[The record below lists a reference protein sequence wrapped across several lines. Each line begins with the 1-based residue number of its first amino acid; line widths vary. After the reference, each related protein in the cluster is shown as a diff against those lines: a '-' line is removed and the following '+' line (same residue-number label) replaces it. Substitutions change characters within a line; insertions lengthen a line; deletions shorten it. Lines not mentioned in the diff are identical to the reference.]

1 MPTKT
6 ITKPKRAS
14 KTHAVM
20 LTLALHLAMERARTA
35 HLFKSPT
42 AEEIAAFKADAPP
55 PAPYLIQTDKGW
67 DLADA
72 EGVVLGSYKTRA
84 DAFDGLMETEWY
96 ETVRARK
103 PEYVISDEAPTLW
116 FDAAKVEPMEAVAGG
131 RVTEKGIDDMVRN
144 LAEERTPIMIDG
156 ASGISE
162 AHESVWSSVARAVGW
177 CYVGV
182 KALHKDGAHI
192 WLFGEV
198 HPEVYEQIERG
209 ELKYG
214 SIAFMEADVH
224 RYTGEEIG
232 MHLISYALTNRPY
245 IDGLLPHDTS
255 QKTTALLGEL
265 LAPRSRSTYNDGAAR
280 LARTRSRE
288 TEITMPTKPTKKNP
302 AGARATME
310 EVAGALMTMLDI
322 PEDTEA
328 DKVGDLMLA
337 KVAEW
342 KAAWDAAQAAKPP
355 PPKPPKEGDKGR
367 AEGEPPPPPPGA
379 GGEGDA
385 AGDTFKSE
393 VVTILKDIFGQ
404 AEADEAAL
412 LDLLKASKEAF
423 KGAIGQGA
431 PGQEGGDAGAG
442 ASGQGG
448 TNQPAGMSQDAIKT
462 LKTLAGVLAV
472 VAAKGPA
479 KDKLTELATL
489 LGVTMDDAM
498 DNPWGSVCDAVHAL
512 AQAAKLEQILDGGGA
527 PAAPPATEGQP
538 PAAPPPAKGDELNIT
553 QQVIAALD
561 AALAPVKAQL
571 ASLQTQVDGTVA
583 KSAEDKKRAEA
594 RAHVVRQL
602 TSSGAVAG
610 DAIVEELTIA
620 YLARGQ
626 GGLDAEVGRRK
637 LPRSGE
643 ALAPAPGTNAG
654 GGTPTSQQEAINVM
668 TATWRKENPSERDL
682 AVSRRQGYLLA
693 KKTWP
698 ELFKETR
705 GAA

>member
-1 MPTKT
+1 MATM
-6 ITKPKRAS
+6 TKPKRS
-14 KTHAVM
+14 NTHAVM
-20 LTLALHLAMERARTA
+20 LTLALHLAIERARTA

-42 AEEIAAFKADAPP
+42 PEEIAAYKADAPG
-55 PAPYLIQTDKGW
+55 PAPYLVQTDKGW

-72 EGVVLGSYKTRA
+72 EGAVLSSHKTRTE
-84 DAFDGLMETEWY
+84 AFDALSETEWY
-96 ETVRARK
+96 QGVRGRK
-103 PEYVISDEAPTLW
+103 PEYVISEEAPKLW

-177 CYVGV
+177 CFVGV

-192 WLFGEV
+192 WLYGEV
-198 HPEVYEQIERG
+198 HPEVFEQIERG

-214 SIAFMEADVH
+214 SIAFMEADIH

-255 QKTTALLGEL
+255 QKTTALFGEL

-280 LARTRSRE
+280 VARTRSRE
-288 TEITMPTKPTKKNP
+288 TETIMPTKKKTT
-302 AGARATME
+302 AGQRATME
-310 EVAGALMTMLDI
+310 EVAGALMTMMDI
-322 PEDTEA
+322 PDDTEA

-337 KVAEW
+337 KIAEW
-342 KAAWDAAQAAKPP
+342 KASWDAAQAAKPP
-355 PPKPPKEGDKGR
+355 PPKPPKEGDRGR
-367 AEGEPPPPPPGA
+367 AEGDPPPPPPGA
-379 GGEGDA
+379 GAGDDP
-385 AGDTFKSE
+385 AGDTFKSD
-393 VVTILKDIFGQ
+393 VVAILKDIFGQ

-431 PGQEGGDAGAG
+431 PGAEGDDAGGG
-442 ASGQGG
+442 ASGQGE
-448 TNQPAGMSQDAIKT
+448 TNQPAGMSQDAAKA
-462 LKTLAGVLAV
+462 LKTLTGVLAV

-489 LGVTMDDAM
+489 LGVSMNDAM

-527 PAAPPATEGQP
+527 PPPAPATEGQP
-538 PAAPPPAKGDELNIT
+538 PPAAPPAKDDPAATL
-553 QQVIAALD
+553 VAAVE
-561 AALAPVKAQL
+561 AALAPVKTQL
-571 ASLQTQVDGTVA
+571 AAMQTQLDGTVA
-583 KSAEDKKRAEA
+583 KATAAQARAEA
-594 RAHVVRQL
+594 RSQVIRSV
-602 TSSGAVAG
+602 TSRSLVAG
-610 DAIVEELTIA
+610 DAIVEELTTA
-620 YLARGQ
+620 FVARGQ
-626 GGLDAEVGRRK
+626 AGLDAELARRK

-643 ALAPAPGTNAG
+643 ALGGAPTGAG
-654 GGTPTSQQEAINVM
+654 AGVTPSSQAEAINQM
-668 TATWRKENPSERDL
+668 TEVWKKENPAERDG
-682 AVSRRQGYLLA
+682 AVQRRYGYLLA
-693 KKTWP
+693 KKSFP

-705 GAA
+705 SS